1 MTASLTDC
9 VVAAGYYSLEEGC
22 GYLALVMRL
31 AKVTLVAQPAA
42 EPARFVTLRAVAA
55 GFEWARYGH

>member
-9 VVAAGYYSLEEGC
+9 VAGYYSLEEGC

-31 AKVTLVAQPAA
+31 AEVTLVAQRAA
-42 EPARFVTLRAVAA
+42 EPARSVTLRAVAA